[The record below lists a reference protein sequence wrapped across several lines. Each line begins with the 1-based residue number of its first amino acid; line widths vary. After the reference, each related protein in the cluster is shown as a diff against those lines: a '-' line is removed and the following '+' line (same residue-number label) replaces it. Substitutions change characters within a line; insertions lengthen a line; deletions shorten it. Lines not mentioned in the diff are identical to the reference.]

1 MTLHVQDL
9 GRMPYVVAMSVQR
22 QVHQRVLEGVQGPT
36 LLLVEHDPVITVSQR
51 RSAAGHVLMDAQQLV
66 HLGIDVQPTDR
77 GGDVTYHGPGQLVA
91 YPILRL
97 GPLGL
102 NVGRYIRWL
111 EQIILETVAA
121 FGVPVCRQE
130 GLTGVWTPSPTSE
143 GSRAK
148 LCAIGVRVRRNT
160 TMHGFAL
167 NVTTNLDHF
176 KAIVP
181 CGLTGCAVTSLQQK
195 LGDKTP
201 TMDQVKEQVIAS
213 MRRRLAGLSHTKPN

>member
-1 MTLHVQDL
+1 MTLWS
-9 GRMPYVVAMSVQR
+9 R
-22 QVHQRVLEGVQGPT
+22 
-36 LLLVEHDPVITVSQR
+36 VSQR
-51 RSAAGHVLMDAQQLV
+51 RSASEHVLMDVSQLARM
-66 HLGIDVQPTDR
+66 GIELQSTDR

-91 YPILRL
+91 YPIFRL

-111 EQIILETVAA
+111 EQIVLETVAA

-130 GLTGVWTPSPTSE
+130 GLTGVWTPPVASE
-143 GSRAK
+143 EPQAK

-167 NVTTNLDHF
+167 NVTTDLSHF

-181 CGLTGCAVTSLQQK
+181 CGLADCVVTSLQQK
-195 LGDKTP
+195 LGENTP
-201 TMDQVKEQVIAS
+201 AMDQVKEQVIET
-213 MRRRLAGLSHTKPN
+213 MHRHLAELPRSAQR